1 VSRPRRASFVA
12 TLLLLTV
19 LPVACGPKNPDYQS
33 IWTTTTSTTATPT
46 GAPVPFSQYLES
58 NGISGSPVEPSTLT
72 DLTVSIPTPPGWQR
86 INRQN
91 IPPTTEL
98 IAGADAFPNAML
110 VVFKLGGDFDAAELV
125 KHGNDDARLAQN
137 FKQLESSNADFHG
150 FPSSMVEGSYNLGD
164 QRLHT
169 INRIVIAHGSGE
181 DADRY
186 LIQLA
191 ITSLADKAVADA
203 VDVEAI
209 LHGFTVVAK

>member
-1 VSRPRRASFVA
+1 M
-12 TLLLLTV
+12 
-19 LPVACGPKNPDYQS
+19 
-33 IWTTTTSTTATPT
+33 
-46 GAPVPFSQYLES
+46 PFSQYLES
-58 NGISGSPVEPSTLT
+58 NGISGTPVEPDTLT
-72 DLTVSIPTPPGWQR
+72 DLTVSIPTPPGWKR
-86 INRQN
+86 INRPN
-91 IPPTTEL
+91 IPATTKL

-110 VVFKLGGDFDAAELV
+110 IVFKLGGEFDAAELV

-137 FKQLESSNADFHG
+137 FKQLESSSADFDG

-191 ITSLADKAVADA
+191 VTSLADKAVADA

-209 LHGFTVVAK
+209 IHGFTVAAK